1 MKKIFTLA
9 IGSLFAL
16 SVMAA
21 DHQPS
26 VTVKSSKKYEIVID
40 GKSYK
45 GNSYIDLS
53 GLYPGYHS
61 IKVYS
66 AGKRSFFGKRS
77 RLISTSDFSVKRN
90 DVVITVDS
98 FGQVDVNEIK
108 FGRNRGWGNQDFPQ
122 TGRDIEHGRKDHK
135 DGHNRQF

>member
-26 VTVKSSKKYEIVID
+26 VTVKSSNKYQIVID

-53 GLYPGYHS
+53 GLFPGYHS
-61 IKVYS
+61 IKVFNVS
-66 AGKRSFFGKRS
+66 KRSMFGRRAK
-77 RLISTSDFSVKRN
+77 LISSSDFTVKRN
-90 DVVITVDS
+90 DVVITVDR
-98 FGQVDVNEIK
+98 FGQIDVNEIN
-108 FGRNRGWGNQDFPQ
+108 FGRNKGWDDKDFPQ
-122 TGRDIEHGRKDHK
+122 DAAHGRNDHK
-135 DGHNRQF
+135 DGHNRHY

>member
-53 GLYPGYHS
+53 GLFPGYHS
-61 IKVYS
+61 IKVYKT
-66 AGKRSFFGKRS
+66 GKRSFFGKRS
-77 RLISTSDFSVKRN
+77 KLISSSNFAVKRN
-90 DVVITVDS
+90 DVVITVDQ
-98 FGQVDVNEIK
+98 FGQVDVNEIR
-108 FGRNRGWGNQDFPQ
+108 FGRNKSWDNNNFPQ
-122 TGRDIEHGRKDHK
+122 DTKHGRNDHK
-135 DGHNRQF
+135 DGRGRF